1 MQDRKEIIY
10 QVLEA
15 ILENLAFLFF
25 APEDTR
31 DTMDYNVAVA
41 AKISFTGL
49 FSGTLVLALSH
60 QVLPEIARNM
70 LGVDEDIP
78 IPQQHD
84 AFKELLN
91 VICGNVLPAIAGKR
105 EIFAI
110 GVPDIISPE
119 EMTKSALRCP
129 LTSMA
134 KVELDNGQ
142 IDFFYLLMAKK
153 SPKHRV
159 FKKYFWGTWEG

>member
-1 MQDRKEIIY
+1 MQDRKEITY
-10 QVLEA
+10 QILEE
-15 ILENLAFLFF
+15 ILENLAFLFS

-49 FSGTLVLALSH
+49 FSGTLVLALSN

-78 IPQQHD
+78 VPQQHD
-84 AFKELLN
+84 AFKEFLN

-105 EIFAI
+105 EVFAI
-110 GVPDIISPE
+110 GVPDLILPE
-119 EMTKSALRCP
+119 EMTASALRCP
-129 LTSMA
+129 PTSMV

-142 IDFFYLLMAKK
+142 IDLFLLIDGEEIPEA
-153 SPKHRV
+153 
-159 FKKYFWGTWEG
+159 

>member
-1 MQDRKEIIY
+1 MQDRKEITY
-10 QVLEA
+10 QILEE
-15 ILENLAFLFF
+15 ILENLAFLFS

-49 FSGTLVLALSH
+49 FSGTLVLALSN

-78 IPQQHD
+78 VLQQHD

-105 EIFAI
+105 EVFAI
-110 GVPDIISPE
+110 GVPDLILPE
-119 EMTKSALRCP
+119 EMTASALRCP
-129 LTSMA
+129 PASMV

-142 IDFFYLLMAKK
+142 IDFFLFIDGEEIPEA
-153 SPKHRV
+153 
-159 FKKYFWGTWEG
+159 

>member
-1 MQDRKEIIY
+1 MQDRKEITY
-10 QVLEA
+10 QILEE

-78 IPQQHD
+78 VPQQHD

-91 VICGNVLPAIAGKR
+91 VICGNMLPAIAGKR
-105 EIFAI
+105 EVFAI
-110 GVPDIISPE
+110 GVPDIISAE
-119 EMTKSALRCP
+119 KMAESTLCCP
-129 LTSMA
+129 PTSMA

-142 IDFFYLLMAKK
+142 IDFFLLIDGEEIPEA
-153 SPKHRV
+153 
-159 FKKYFWGTWEG
+159 

>member
-1 MQDRKEIIY
+1 MQDCKEIIY
-10 QVLEA
+10 QVLEE

-78 IPQQHD
+78 VPQQHD

-105 EIFAI
+105 EVFAI
-110 GVPDIISPE
+110 SVPDIISSE
-119 EMTKSALRCP
+119 EMISSALRCP
-129 LTSMA
+129 PTSMV
-134 KVELDNGQ
+134 KGELDNGQ
-142 IDFFYLLMAKK
+142 IDFFLLIDGEEIPEA
-153 SPKHRV
+153 
-159 FKKYFWGTWEG
+159 

>member
-1 MQDRKEIIY
+1 MQDRKEIVY
-10 QVLEA
+10 HVLEE

-31 DTMDYNVAVA
+31 DNMDYNEAVA

-49 FSGTLVLALSH
+49 FSGTLVLAISH

-70 LGVDEDIP
+70 LGVDENIP
-78 IPQQHD
+78 VHHQHD

-105 EIFAI
+105 EVFTI

-119 EMTKSALRCP
+119 EMTASAFRCP
-129 LTSMA
+129 PTSMA

-142 IDFFYLLMAKK
+142 IDLFLLIDGEEIPEA
-153 SPKHRV
+153 
-159 FKKYFWGTWEG
+159 

>member
-10 QVLEA
+10 QVLEE

-49 FSGTLVLALSH
+49 FSGTLVLALSN

-70 LGVDEDIP
+70 LGVDEDILV
-78 IPQQHD
+78 PQQHD

-91 VICGNVLPAIAGKR
+91 VICGNMLPAIAGKR

-119 EMTKSALRCP
+119 EMTASALRCP
-129 LTSMA
+129 PTSML
-134 KVELDNGQ
+134 KGELDNGQ
-142 IDFFYLLMAKK
+142 IDFFLLIDGEEIPEA
-153 SPKHRV
+153 
-159 FKKYFWGTWEG
+159 

>member
-10 QVLEA
+10 RVLEE

-49 FSGTLVLALSH
+49 FSGTLVLALSN

-70 LGVDEDIP
+70 LGGVDEDILVP
-78 IPQQHD
+78 RQHD

-91 VICGNVLPAIAGKR
+91 VICGNMLPAIAGKR
-105 EIFAI
+105 EVFAI

-119 EMTKSALRCP
+119 EMTALALRCP
-129 LTSMA
+129 ATSMA

-142 IDFFYLLMAKK
+142 IDFFLLIDGEEIPEA
-153 SPKHRV
+153 
-159 FKKYFWGTWEG
+159 